1 MLPGTEGIK
10 LSQDILETADM
21 PVIFL
26 SVGGQEDQV
35 TMVFD
40 MGAVD
45 CIVKPFAPTEFAA
58 RIRAALRKGS
68 SVKRPNVPSLLGD
81 LTGDYPPT
89 KRNRRWSSGGVDPL
103 SSSDC
108 SKSSQSTPVVW
119 S

>member
-1 MLPGTEGIK
+1 M
-10 LSQDILETADM
+10 SQDILETADV

-26 SVGGQEDQV
+26 FVGGQEDQV

-68 SVKRPNVPSLLGD
+68 SVKWPTEPSLLGD
-81 LTGDYPPT
+81 LTGDYPQRSVTVAGRPVELTPYRVPT
-89 KRNRRWSSGGVDPL
+89 ALRALSQRRS
-103 SSSDC
+103 
-108 SKSSQSTPVVW
+108 
-119 S
+119 